1 MSWQVQ
7 DLSCYNSFEMEA
19 SQDTS
24 LSVSLLIPLDE
35 EHKSTGAFRLVIFG
49 GDSES
54 VPILAEDV
62 FADLPEPLH
71 GLYLNLPC
79 SSSRLRLPDNC
90 TACLWVDAEQLIRNV
105 SLRINFQ
112 SFIHIYHSTQ
122 LLSNRSTSDYRRY
135 RYLISS
141 FMQFADPD
149 PARIRKIHI
158 GGIIRIW
165 IRIRSGTSL
174 QIHAI
179 CGSGPCPD
187 PENPPWWNHKNP
199 VSKYSPDT
207 SSSSSIQFADRKI
220 RPDDIIRIRI
230 RTRFRILLIP
240 SLSKKTPHSLKF

>member
-1 MSWQVQ
+1 MASNMSWQVQ

-62 FADLPEPLH
+62 FTDLPEPLH

-105 SLRINFQ
+105 SLRINFL
-112 SFIHIYHSTQ
+112 FFIIHI
-122 LLSNRSTSDYRRY
+122 
-135 RYLISS
+135 I
-141 FMQFADPD
+141 
-149 PARIRKIHI
+149 
-158 GGIIRIW
+158 
-165 IRIRSGTSL
+165 
-174 QIHAI
+174 
-179 CGSGPCPD
+179 
-187 PENPPWWNHKNP
+187 
-199 VSKYSPDT
+199 
-207 SSSSSIQFADRKI
+207 
-220 RPDDIIRIRI
+220 
-230 RTRFRILLIP
+230 
-240 SLSKKTPHSLKF
+240 PHSY

>member
-62 FADLPEPLH
+62 FTDLPEPLH

-90 TACLWVDAEQLIRNV
+90 TTCLWVDAEQLIRNV

-135 RYLISS
+135 LISS
-141 FMQFADPD
+141 FMQLADPYPARIRKNPPRRNHKNPDPNYGPVPHFQIMQFADPD
-149 PARIRKIHI
+149 PVRIRKIRL
-158 GGIIRIW
+158 GGIIRI
-165 IRIRSGTSL
+165 R
-174 QIHAI
+174 
-179 CGSGPCPD
+179 
-187 PENPPWWNHKNP
+187 
-199 VSKYSPDT
+199 
-207 SSSSSIQFADRKI
+207 FKI
-220 RPDDIIRIRI
+220 
-230 RTRFRILLIP
+230 
-240 SLSKKTPHSLKF
+240 